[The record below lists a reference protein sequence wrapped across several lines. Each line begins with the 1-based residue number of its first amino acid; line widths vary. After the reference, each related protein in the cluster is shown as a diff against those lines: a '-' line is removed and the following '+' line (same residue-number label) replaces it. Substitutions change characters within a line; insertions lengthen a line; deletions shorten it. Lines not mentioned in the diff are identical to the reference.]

1 MDIIGTV
8 FGGHGQHWH
17 NDHHWHSVLVA
28 MVNIGT
34 VDIIG
39 TVFWWPWSTLA
50 QWSSLAEC
58 VMVAVINIDTVVII
72 GAVFW

>member
-8 FGGHGQHWH
+8 FGGHGEHWH
-17 NDHHWHSVLVA
+17 NGHHWHSAFVV

-34 VDIIG
+34 MIIIG

-50 QWSSLAEC
+50 QWLSLAEC
-58 VMVAVINIDTVVII
+58 YGGCDQH
-72 GAVFW
+72 